1 MGGSW
6 SWRKGSTSTGGDK
19 DCVEVAWTGRTVLVR
34 DSKNRPG
41 PVVAFTP
48 AAWEGFLGT
57 VSDLPP
63 SGRTTTD
70 L

>member
-1 MGGSW
+1 M
-6 SWRKGSTSTGGDK
+6 
-19 DCVEVAWTGRTVLVR
+19 EVAWTGRTVLVR